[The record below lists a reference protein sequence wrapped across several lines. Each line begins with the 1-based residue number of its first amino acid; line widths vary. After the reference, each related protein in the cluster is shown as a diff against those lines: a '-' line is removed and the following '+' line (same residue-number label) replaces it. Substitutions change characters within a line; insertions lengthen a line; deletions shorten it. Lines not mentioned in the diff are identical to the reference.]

1 MLIVIS
7 YVINFSSTI
16 SFLDEAEEETLPSSV
31 PTPIPTPRTT
41 SYSGIIVVKN
51 IPDGVKDWVL
61 GYYLQNLTGVPP
73 CQKIQ
78 MKGAVAVVEMKE
90 RIGKN
95 REIYDVFI

>member
-1 MLIVIS
+1 MIL

-16 SFLDEAEEETLPSSV
+16 SFPDEAEEETLPSSV
-31 PTPIPTPRTT
+31 PTPTPTPRTT
-41 SYSGIIVVKN
+41 SYSGTIVVKN

-61 GYYLQNLTGVPP
+61 KLYLQNLTGVS

-78 MKGAVAVVEMKE
+78 MKGAMAVVEMKE

-95 REIYDVFI
+95 RESYKVFI